1 MNKKYIFL
9 ACVLILLF
17 SLITASTA
25 VNTDSDTTTITKST
39 KTINTAHVTNNVKTN
54 KINKKTSNSGLDTSK
69 SVTTKS
75 IGEKNT
81 SQTSKTTAMT
91 TNKSVTTKDTTSTK
105 STTSD
110 TTSSM
115 EQTDSNSKTITKKN
129 TTKSVKEVAYSN
141 PTTFSQFV
149 DDITSC
155 NDNDLVITLQAGQT
169 YSITTVN
176 DDLFNWANSFKVKN
190 ITIIGN
196 GARFDGSKMYRFL
209 QISKE
214 PATLTMTNV
223 TFTNCGNETFNGR
236 NLQAGVIYSTKT
248 PSLFISDCTFINS
261 TARNGGVLNVEGG
274 VLNIQNSSFIN
285 STATN
290 NAGAITATRCKLT
303 INNTTFNNTKA
314 SAFGSIRHN
323 MGSLSV
329 TNSTFENGN
338 LSGAY
343 SLDEKFTYSGSAFH
357 ICYCDS
363 INIENNTF
371 KNNFALESGAIA
383 IHLPSSQ
390 TQGNGPVVIKNNTFE
405 NNQAALGAAI
415 TLNNSIEVLVEDNK
429 FINNSAVDNSALGR
443 TDQPY
448 TSLGGAIFVEEDG
461 KVVLNNNTFENNSAD
476 KGGAIY
482 SNGTISSTNST
493 FINNTATSQG
503 GALFLENTVDD
514 FRGTGDVYENNSAV
528 RGGAVYVTSTA
539 SAVST
544 DGTFKNNKASEYGGV
559 FYIDDNAKFES
570 KFDYCDNNTAD
581 CGGVF
586 YVNSTANIVIKAE
599 GSNYTNNSAIN
610 YGGVLYLEKGVFGSV
625 EERYI
630 NNTAQHGGAI
640 YNLGGTVNSINN
652 RLENNTAILGG
663 AVFNS
668 ENGIINKQEGNDCNN
683 SAVIGG
689 AIYNYGTL
697 TSEGSNFTD
706 NNAVD
711 QGGAIYNNGIAT
723 IKGDTFKNNNATS
736 GGAVYNYGSFNAED
750 NTFVGNNATNGGALV
765 DNGTFTGKGS
775 NYYNNTALEN
785 GGAVYSCKDRQIVIE
800 NIEFKGNK
808 AGQNGGAIYT
818 EDNVLITSSDEVLFE
833 NNTAVLGGA
842 IYLNNNSNMT
852 TSGDIYKSNN
862 ADYGGAIYTYANN
875 TITVKD
881 ATSFESNNAINGGAI
896 YLSDT
901 TSLTTVESTFKNNN
915 ASNGS
920 AVYASGGSNVTSKTT
935 TYANNTADYG
945 TIYADENVNLK
956 TTNDKFT
963 NNTATEEGGAIY
975 SKSDVNSTSS
985 TYTENSAKYGG
996 AISLDNGA
1004 TLYSND
1010 DEFTSNNADYGG
1022 AISLSRNT
1030 QGNITGSTF
1039 TENNATAGG
1048 AIYVFPNVNVNS
1060 SSNVFNKNNAT
1071 EGGVYYVQSEATV
1084 NSTGDTFTSN
1094 TATNGG
1100 VYYNGGNVT
1109 STNSEYRKNTAENGG
1124 VIYNIDGGIFTS
1136 EEDNFSNNNATEGA
1150 VIYNVGNATFVKSTL
1165 DSNKGTNSVIVN
1177 NNILNMTENDVLNNY
1192 VTSDDGAVI
1201 YYNTESSVI
1210 VNNLFVNNT
1219 DNTRDMLMKGTFPVT
1234 INENKYIDNYLN
1246 DTWEV
1251 PEIIEISP
1259 ESADTYVDI
1268 DLNLS
1273 AIYNDTIRNGTVYIY
1288 DADVVVGEGAVVDGE
1303 AHVRIYKGRL
1313 SDAITPVKFKYVS
1326 LSKHYQNMTATSK
1339 IVLDKETIITITPIP
1354 NHYVGDKFNVTVT
1367 LYNSTYDRLTNAD
1380 VIIYINDTEFLK
1392 HIGEDGNVTI
1402 TSDEILEKIPDIFD
1416 HSGLIHLNAT
1426 FEGNETHRYS
1436 TTNATARMIKIPTYL
1451 VLELPTDVKH
1461 PDDEGDVNITLY
1473 DSRDNSI
1480 ISGKP
1485 VSLFIRNNKVTAD
1498 DIVTDE
1504 NGRIT
1509 YHLNANEDFY
1519 NLIGGIWGRIE
1530 FRAFANFTEDNKYS
1544 SPESVDAILPIEK
1557 YETHFN
1563 NHMTYETSG
1572 TAYEY
1577 TVTFT
1582 LYDQYTNKVT
1592 HKNINYTNET
1602 GTNKEYYTDDVGEYT
1617 APVIH
1622 VTPGEGVSISI
1633 FCPENYKYRNSTSTI
1648 HIKTDKFPSS
1658 ISVVP
1663 TNTIVNKTNTIE
1675 IELRDMYNN
1684 PITGKINLTVGEYGP
1699 VEVEVNDGKV
1709 TYSNESMTWPELSD
1723 ITVKAVYLGD
1733 ESAGIDGSSAEAT
1746 FRVFR
1751 LKTETNVEILQ
1762 TLDTDTKFKI
1772 HVTSDETPI
1781 PINYGTVTVKVIGID
1796 KNLQSRDIC
1805 TIDNVGLVDGFSS
1818 DISIIELEGYF
1829 RFRLEVTY
1837 GENNVF
1843 TGSYDDAVGL
1853 LNPYKNTSI
1862 EIERNTP
1869 ILVGEP
1875 ETIYF
1880 TLKDSDGTVLAYKDL
1895 NITINGTDIK
1905 DKIYTTNKDGM
1916 VIITTSFDQV
1926 GVNNITASFKGD
1938 VYYNKSSNLVDLTVR
1953 QKTVTTI
1960 SVVSP
1965 IYVSD
1970 DIKLNITLKMINGT
1984 VLSHQPVDIVYGEYQ
1999 ETKNTDE
2006 NGMITIEG
2014 KKFEE
2019 WGTKIITAT
2028 FKGTEFYFPSEDNG
2042 EIQVRRLQSI
2052 LNVTA
2057 KSPVYVGNTTKI
2069 EGYLTMPDGTPISGA
2084 KVYITVNGAEE
2095 PVEKTTDDDGYYSYD
2110 YKTKTEDIGISNVTV
2125 VFNSNG
2131 TYNGFT
2137 DETHFVVKRY
2147 ITEINVTA
2155 NRTLKVG
2162 NQTYITGTLQDQ
2174 FGNNL
2179 TNQIVNITIGD
2190 QKVHARTDEN
2200 GTYHYLYHATQ
2211 SGIYDI
2217 KVEYLGNETHMYSY
2231 DTYQI
2236 KVDKILTHVDILAD
2250 SPVKVGDT
2258 VTIAGK
2264 LFDEYGNALGDKQLV
2279 IKVNGMV
2286 YNLGH
2291 KIITYPDGT
2300 FDLTYEANVLD
2311 IQNFTIEYAGDYKYE
2326 NTNNTCQCHVETYIT
2341 HFDNVLAENVEIGH
2355 NTIVSGLLIDE
2366 RGHPLRFVDFNIT
2379 FNEGEPVKYTT
2390 DGSGRFSV
2398 PYNSTFIGLNN
2409 VTLSY
2414 VGNYSHEP
2422 TEFNTTFMVDKDSV
2436 YIDYNLTHVQQ
2447 GNTTINVTLTDEDGN
2462 PVPNGTVVVYYDED
2476 GRELGNGTVNENGTV
2491 MINLDL
2497 DVGVHD
2503 IIIHYNGTDDK
2514 YEATNRTI
2522 TVNVPKIG
2530 TSTTFETPEIIKI
2543 GDEASVNGI
2552 LKDEYGNKLAN
2563 ANITVKVGSIV
2574 VNTTTD
2580 ENGKYSV
2587 NVTPK
2592 TIGVKDVVVSF
2603 AGNST
2608 HEASSNTGSIL
2619 VDKLD
2624 TVVTSNVTSPVK
2636 VGDNAVI
2643 TGVLKDQKNRAIP
2656 NANITVTVNGKK
2668 ITTKTDANG
2677 KYTVKYPT
2685 TTAGINKVTVNY
2697 AGDAKHY
2704 PINSNRIFTVE
2715 KLNTVISVNDLST
2728 STVGKTTKVTGTLK
2742 DENGKAVPNAK
2753 VKVKYGNTTK
2763 TVTTNSKGAYTASI
2777 PNIPEGNNNVRVTFA
2792 GNDKY
2797 HAATAITTQLV
2808 TKVATIVTV
2817 SKIKGIVGE
2826 KITLTAKVTDI
2837 YGNKI
2842 TGGNLVFKLNGKT
2855 LRKDHRFDSKK
2866 APLKF
2871 NIKNGKATVTLIADL
2886 YLRNAKHISATYS
2899 GTSVY
2904 ERNTSAIVDAV
2915 IEKRRAKVKVAVK
2928 PTSTKQNQNIV
2939 FTATVK
2945 DVTKNHKNKTSI
2957 NQDGYVHFKLNG
2969 HAIKDSKGHV
2979 IHIPVSKGKAT
2990 YTYHVPSGQEGVY
3003 GDKSIKKYR
3012 VTAVYSNKNFV
3023 HDKNCRADTTYTVK
3037 RSPITVKITKATV
3050 KNNKL
3055 SIKGTIKDYQNNYVK
3070 GINKVCVKVNG
3081 ATYRQNGVI
3090 KYFKVKNG
3098 VINISGLKV
3107 DKAIASVGVV
3117 SGDRQAYLEGRGST
3131 TKITIK

>member
-1 MNKKYIFL
+1 MNKKFIFL

-17 SLITASTA
+17 SLITVSTA
-25 VNTDSDTTTITKST
+25 VNPDSNTTTITKAV
-39 KTINTAHVTNNVKTN
+39 KTTNAAHVTNNVKTN
-54 KINKKTSNSGLDTSK
+54 KINKKTSNSGLDTSN

-81 SQTSKTTAMT
+81 SQTSKTKMHT
-91 TNKSVTTKDTTSTK
+91 DTTASMNE
-105 STTSD
+105 SD
-110 TTSSM
+110 T
-115 EQTDSNSKTITKKN
+115 SKTE
-129 TTKSVKEVAYSN
+129 KSINKVVTSRNVKEATAN
-141 PTTFSQFV
+141 PTTWDQFTSCISGCSANNLTIKLNKGV
-149 DDITSC
+149 TYNITS
-155 NDNDLVITLQAGQT
+155 NFAWN
-169 YSITTVN
+169 N
-176 DDLFNWANSFKVKN
+176 ANLKN
-190 ITIIGN
+190 LTIIGN
-196 GARFDGSKMYRFL
+196 GATFVPSDIDKFRFMEIKVNNSVL
-209 QISKE
+209 SIS
-214 PATLTMTNV
+214 NV
-223 TFTNCGNETFNGR
+223 TFEGLGRQSQEKDPVGGVIKLSGQYKSSLTISNCTFN
-236 NLQAGVIYSTKT
+236 
-248 PSLFISDCTFINS
+248 NS
-261 TARNGGVLNVEGG
+261 RARNGGVLLIEPTRDINYKSTLILNNTNVFNTYTSNNGG
-274 VLNIQNSSFIN
+274 AI
-285 STATN
+285 STQFTDLTVDNCNFTN
-290 NAGAITATRCKLT
+290 NTAKL
-303 INNTTFNNTKA
+303 FG
-314 SAFGSIRHN
+314 GSIRVAS
-323 MGSLSV
+323 GKLKI
-329 TNSTFENGN
+329 TNSVFDDSKTIGNGVYGSMTN
-338 LSGAY
+338 GPADY
-343 SLDEKFTYSGSAFH
+343 GGSAVH
-357 ICYCDS
+357 ICSFAEAY
-363 INIENNTF
+363 IANNTF
-371 KNNFALESGAIA
+371 KNCWDVEGGTISFHKGQNYHYDDGLI
-383 IHLPSSQ
+383 
-390 TQGNGPVVIKNNTFE
+390 TVVNNTFY
-405 NNQAALGAAI
+405 NNTAAYGAAI
-415 TLNNSIEVLVEDNK
+415 ALYTKETDFIIENNS
-429 FINNSAVDNSALGR
+429 FINNTAIGRNETSSAN
-443 TDQPY
+443 
-448 TSLGGAIFVEEDG
+448 GGAIWINSIVNDLE
-461 KVVLNNNTFENNSAD
+461 LNNNTYENNSATN
-476 KGGAIY
+476 KGGAIYSEGNVTSINQTFKANNATNGGAIY
-482 SNGTISSTNST
+482 SNG
-493 FINNTATSQG
+493 
-503 GALFLENTVDD
+503 D
-514 FRGTGDVYENNSAV
+514 FVGIEDVYENNSAV
-528 RGGAVYVTSTA
+528 RGGAVYLTNTA
-539 SAVST
+539 SVIST

-559 FYIDDNAKFES
+559 FYIDDEAKFES
-570 KFDYCDNNTAD
+570 NYDVCDNNTALR
-581 CGGVF
+581 GGVF
-586 YVNSTANIVIKAE
+586 YINSLSNLAIE
-599 GSNYTNNSAIN
+599 SSGSIYTNNSATE
-610 YGGVLYLEKGVFGSV
+610 YGGVIYLENGLIDS
-625 EERYI
+625 EDESYI
-630 NNTAQHGGAI
+630 NNTAQYGGAI
-640 YNLGGTVNSINN
+640 YNYGGTVDSINN
-652 RLENNTAILGG
+652 RLENNTAVRGG
-663 AVFNS
+663 AVYNC
-668 ENGIINKQEGNDCNN
+668 ENGIIVKKEGNDCNN
-683 SAVIGG
+683 SAEIGG
-689 AIYNYGTL
+689 AIYNLGTL
-697 TSEGSNFTD
+697 TSDGSNFTD
-706 NNAVD
+706 NHAVD
-711 QGGAIYNNGIAT
+711 KGGAIYNGGTAT
-723 IKGDTFKNNNATS
+723 VNGDTFKNNNATS
-736 GGAVYNYGSFNAED
+736 GGAVYNLGNFNAED
-750 NTFVGNNATNGGALV
+750 NTFVGNNATNGGAVL
-765 DNGTFTGKGS
+765 DNGTIQGTENK
-775 NYYNNTALEN
+775 YYNNTALEN

-842 IYLNNNSNMT
+842 VYLNNNSNMT

-881 ATSFESNNAINGGAI
+881 TTSFESNNAINGGAI

-996 AISLDNGA
+996 AISIDNAA

-1136 EEDNFSNNNATEGA
+1136 DEDNFSNNNATEGA

-1313 SDAITPVKFKYVS
+1313 SDTITPVKFKYVS

-1339 IVLDKETIITITPIP
+1339 IVLGKETIISITPIP
-1354 NHYVGDKFNVTVT
+1354 NQYVDDEFNVTVT
-1367 LYNSTYDRLTNAD
+1367 LYNSTYGRLTNAD
-1380 VIIYINDTEFLK
+1380 VIIYIGDTRYEE

-1402 TSDEILEKIPDIFD
+1402 TGVKFD
-1416 HSGLIHLNAT
+1416 KFGLVHLNAT

-1436 TTNATARMIKIPTYL
+1436 TTKETVRIVKIPTHVEL
-1451 VLELPTDVKH
+1451 TLPTNDVKH
-1461 PDDEGDVNITLY
+1461 PDDEGDVIITLY

-1480 ISGKP
+1480 ISGRP
-1485 VSLFIRNNKVTAD
+1485 VSLFIRDHNVTDESFVTDDNGQIVYRFKANETFYNTIAGGSWGNLEFETYVNFTAD
-1498 DIVTDE
+1498 D
-1504 NGRIT
+1504 
-1509 YHLNANEDFY
+1509 
-1519 NLIGGIWGRIE
+1519 
-1530 FRAFANFTEDNKYS
+1530 KYL
-1544 SPESVDAILPIEK
+1544 SPESAVGSLLVEK
-1557 YETHFN
+1557 YHTHFHDN
-1563 NHMTYETSG
+1563 VTYKQVG
-1572 TAYEY
+1572 TEY
-1577 TVTFT
+1577 KYNVNFT
-1582 LYDQYTNKVT
+1582 LYDEDHKIVANKE
-1592 HKNINYTNET
+1592 INYTDKDGLVFDEN
-1602 GTNKEYYTDDVGEYT
+1602 TNINGVYVAPEFTLGPDDDVT
-1617 APVIH
+1617 L
-1622 VTPGEGVSISI
+1622 SI
-1633 FCPENYKYRNSTSTI
+1633 FCIENYKYRNSTLPV
-1648 HIKTDKFPSS
+1648 HIKTAKFPSW
-1658 ISVVP
+1658 ISVIP
-1663 TNTIVNKTNTIE
+1663 TNTIVNQTNSFTIH
-1675 IELRDMYNN
+1675 LSYSNN
-1684 PITGKINLTVGEYGP
+1684 IPLTGKINLTVGEFEP
-1699 VEVEVNDGKV
+1699 VEVEVINGMGYY
-1709 TYSNESMTWPELSD
+1709 TNESMVWHNLSEW
-1723 ITVKAVYLGD
+1723 TVKVEYLGD
-1733 ESAGIDGSSAEAT
+1733 EENGIIGSSAEAS
-1746 FRVFR
+1746 FKVFR
-1751 LKTETNVEILQ
+1751 LQTNTTVEVLQ
-1762 TLDTDTKFKI
+1762 TLDTDTKFQI

-1781 PINYGTVTVKVIGID
+1781 PINYGNVTVRIIPMDENGPVGEVIVI
-1796 KNLQSRDIC
+1796 RDVQL
-1805 TIDNVGLVDGFSS
+1805 TDGYS
-1818 DISIIELEGYF
+1818 DVLSTSDLEGYY
-1829 RFRLEVTY
+1829 RFRLNITY
-1837 GENNVF
+1837 ETNDVF
-1843 TGSYDDAVGL
+1843 ISSHEYTPGIL
-1853 LNPYKNTSI
+1853 LKQYKNTTI
-1862 EIERNTP
+1862 EIERNSP

-1875 ETIYF
+1875 ETIIF
-1880 TLKDSDGTVLAYKDL
+1880 TLKDQDGTRLAYKEL

-1905 DKIYTTNKDGM
+1905 DEIFTTDEYGR
-1916 VIITTSFDQV
+1916 VIITTSFNQV
-1926 GVNNITASFKGD
+1926 GVNNITASFEGD

-1965 IYVSD
+1965 IDVSY

-1984 VLSHQPVDIVYGEYQ
+1984 VLSNQPVDIVYGEYQ
-1999 ETKNTDE
+1999 ETINTDE

-2236 KVDKILTHVDILAD
+2236 KVEKILTHVDIIVD

-2258 VTIAGK
+2258 VTITGR
-2264 LFDEYGNALGDKQLV
+2264 LFDEYDNDLDDKTL
-2279 IKVNGMV
+2279 ILKVNGTV
-2286 YNLGH
+2286 YETKHPITTDIYGKFH
-2291 KIITYPDGT
+2291 ITYKAD
-2300 FDLTYEANVLD
+2300 VLD

-2543 GDEASVNGI
+2543 GDEASVTGI

-2855 LRKDHRFDSKK
+2855 LRKDYRFDSKK

-3070 GINKVCVKVNG
+3070 GTNKVCVKVNG

-3107 DKAIASVGVV
+3107 DKAITSVGVV